1 MKQKGLQIHFKNVY
15 TTKSQKNVLIIYN
28 ISAKHFIGIELIK
41 EKNKNLNYLGS
52 INFYYDINSIKDYKY
67 NDFINALYIKGKP
80 VSIKDID
87 FKKISKEIKE
97 YYIDSISQKTS
108 KNTIDNLIFDK
119 WMNDKND
126 LNNNDTGYIESKN
139 IRPRAI
145 YWINF
150 GYGVGSELRKLRPAI
165 LWRHTADKKI
175 CTFIPLSTKCYE
187 DIKYFHYDLTC
198 LANSTAKI
206 ECMENLSYKRIVEVY
221 YKEGKPCYINDKDFK
236 EINKKIQNYYV
247 YQKR

>member
-1 MKQKGLQIHFKNVY
+1 MRGLQVHFKNVY
-15 TTKSQKNVLIIYN
+15 TTKSNKNILIIYN
-28 ISAKHFIGIELIK
+28 ISAKHFIGIEIVK
-41 EKNKNLNYLGS
+41 EKEKNLNYLSS
-52 INFYYDINSIKDYKY
+52 INFYYNIENIKEYKY
-67 NDFINALYIKGKP
+67 NDFINALYIKGKT
-80 VSIKDID
+80 VTIKDAE
-87 FKKISKEIKE
+87 FKKISKEIKD
-97 YYIDSISQKTS
+97 YYIKTISEKTS

-119 WMNDKND
+119 WMNDKYD
-126 LNNNDTGYIESKN
+126 LNNNDSGYLDFKF

-175 CTFIPLSTKCYE
+175 CTFIPLSTKCHD

-198 LANSTAKI
+198 LNNSTTKI

-221 YKEGKPCYINDKDFK
+221 YKEGKPCYINNKDFS
-236 EINKKIQNYYV
+236 EINQRIQNYYV
-247 YQKR
+247 YQKE